1 MKGLVGI
8 VTLLFLSTG
17 VEAQHYSFESII
29 NSERFGHTQLNYPRG
44 ITTDVNGKVY
54 VCDSGNSR
62 VFVFKSNGS
71 VERIIPVV
79 APISADLKA
88 YPTDVAIA
96 PNGNM
101 YVSSFFGI
109 YIFDPGGVAI
119 GSFGTTFGTEPGE
132 FTNAASIVINNAGE
146 VYVSDGFRVQV
157 FSLNGD
163 FLFQFLLQL
172 TPTGSYPVT
181 FGMSFDPAGNLYVV
195 DSFEKRIQIFSS
207 DGVFLNFIP
216 LPASQYAYSNLFD
229 IAIDASFDI
238 YVNDYVINALYKI
251 TTPGAAPYHIAGGT
265 ATILRT
271 EQPYDLKSVPLGLAV
286 SSSEVLYETSSNTN
300 AVFILNTQNGRP
312 ARNLFDALEPGS
324 FSTPTKIVV
333 STDGNV
339 YVNDQYN
346 SRIQVFDRYGNFRFM
361 FGSSGGIGSGR
372 ILNAYSLGIDA
383 NFIYVVDYS
392 RLISRFDY
400 AGNFIDSKAFPPSA
414 GAAFA
419 VDDNFIYVTYPND
432 RMELFDKSWNLVK
445 TIMVNAEPAATGAI
459 WDIASRAD
467 KIYVACEKGLK
478 IYDINGSYLDS
489 YSTGGAFLN
498 VAVSDDYIVVG
509 NGEKLEILDLSCAS
523 IQALTLSVSISGI
536 AIAGHRIYISDRFQQ
551 RILVLTDLPYPAIQ
565 LSDMTFNYSDFSVQ
579 IPLFSDSPEPITLEA
594 TGEALV
600 LLPDQWAYFR
610 SAGEVTLKAS
620 QPAGISF
627 RAGTATAKLTI
638 EKAQLEVIPED
649 KSKIYGDPTPEF
661 TYQLTGFRF
670 DDAMWELD
678 QLPVSNT
685 SADHTTPVGQY
696 PITFMGG
703 NDDNYEFVYKPGVL
717 TVDKAKLLVTGGI
730 AYRNYGDSDPEFS
743 IEYSGFKNSDTVDDL
758 DELAKIAPE
767 TTVTSPAG
775 EYPLAPYGASDDS
788 YDFEYTPGLFLI
800 NKAPLVAKAD
810 DKNMVYGEDAPVC
823 TFQISGF
830 KNGDTESVLL
840 ELPRPL
846 TFAYSGSPVGQY
858 PIYFEP
864 GSADNYDFIYE
875 NGTVTVNKA
884 QLFVTAESKTRPYGQ
899 ENPELTLQFTGF
911 KNNQDRSVFLV
922 QPEAMTVADVNTSVG
937 EYEIVITPGEAENYE
952 FIYQSGTL
960 LINKADQQLAFGEL
974 ASPVLNTV
982 PPFVLEASSDAGLPV
997 RFSVVSGPA
1006 SVVENSLGLSGRL
1019 GTVIVE
1025 ASQAGNE
1032 NYNSAIPVSRS
1043 FEVIPDPVL
1052 GVENLTSGIR
1062 VYPNPARSIA
1072 FLKIETTSL
1081 QEVSL
1086 IDSKGVIL
1094 PVEFHRNEKEMSIDV
1109 SALAAGVY
1117 VIRLRTDVGKTL
1129 MRKLLVVH

>member
-1 MKGLVGI
+1 MKGLIGI
-8 VTLLFLSTG
+8 VTLLLLSTG

-29 NSERFGHTQLNYPRG
+29 NSERFGHNQLNYPRG
-44 ITTDVNGKVY
+44 ITTDINGKVY

-79 APISADLKA
+79 ALISADLKA

-172 TPTGSYPVT
+172 SPTGSYPVT

-195 DSFEKRIQIFSS
+195 DSFERRIQIFTS

-251 TTPGAAPYHIAGGT
+251 TTPGAAPYHIAGGA

-286 SSSEVLYETSSNTN
+286 SSSGVLYETSSNTN
-300 AVFILNTQNGRP
+300 SVFILDTQNGRP
-312 ARNLFDALEPGS
+312 TRNLFDALEPGS

-383 NFIYVVDYS
+383 NSIYVVDYS

-414 GAAFA
+414 GAAFT
-419 VDDNFIYVTYPND
+419 VDENFFYVTYPND
-432 RMELFDKSWNLVK
+432 RIELFDKSWNLAK
-445 TIMVNAEPAATGAI
+445 TIMINAEPAATGAI
-459 WDIASRAD
+459 WDIASRGD

-478 IYDINGSYLDS
+478 VYDINGNYLNS
-489 YSTGGAFLN
+489 YSTGWAFLN
-498 VAVSDDYIVVG
+498 VAVSEDYIFVG
-509 NGEKLEILDLSCAS
+509 NGGKVEVLDLSCAP
-523 IQALTLSVSISGI
+523 IKTLISGASLSGI
-536 AIAGHRIYISDRFQQ
+536 AISGHRLYISDQYTQ
-551 RILVLTDLPYPAIQ
+551 SIWVMTDLPFPTIE
-565 LSDMTFNYSDFSVQ
+565 LSDMTFNYSGFSAQ
-579 IPLFSDSPEPITLEA
+579 IPLFSNSPEPITLEA
-594 TGEALV
+594 TGDAVL
-600 LLPDQWAYFR
+600 LLPDQWAYFK
-610 SAGEVTLKAS
+610 SAGEVTLRAS
-620 QPAGISF
+620 QPPGISF
-627 RAGTATAKLTI
+627 RAGTATAKLI
-638 EKAQLEVIPED
+638 IKKAQLEVIADD
-649 KSKIYGDPTPEF
+649 KSKIYGDPTPEL
-661 TYQLTGFRF
+661 TYQLGGFRF

-685 SADHTTPVGQY
+685 SADRTTSAGQY
-696 PITFMGG
+696 PIIFGGG
-703 NDDNYEFVYKPGVL
+703 NDDNYEFIYKPGTL
-717 TVDKAKLLVTGGI
+717 TIDKAKLSVRGGI
-730 AYRNYGDSDPEFS
+730 AYRNYGDDDPEFS
-743 IEYSGFKNSDTVDDL
+743 IEYSGFKNSDTEEDL
-758 DELAKIAPE
+758 DELAKLASEANVI
-767 TTVTSPAG
+767 SPPG
-775 EYPLAPYGASDDS
+775 QYLLVPHGASDNN
-788 YDFEYTPGLFLI
+788 YEFEYTPGILYI
-800 NKAPLVAKAD
+800 SKAPLVAKAD
-810 DKNMVYGEDAPVC
+810 DKNMVYGGDAPAC

-830 KNGDTESVLL
+830 KNGDTESVLR
-840 ELPRPL
+840 EHPRPL
-846 TFAYSGSPVGQY
+846 TFAYNGSPVGQY

-864 GSADNYDFIYE
+864 GSDDNYDFIYE

-911 KNNQDRSVFLV
+911 KNNQDRSVFWV

-937 EYEIVITPGEAENYE
+937 EYEIVITPGEAENYD

-960 LINKADQQLAFGEL
+960 LINKAEQQLTFGEL
-974 ASPVLNTV
+974 ASPVFNTM
-982 PPFVLEASSDAGLPV
+982 PPFVLEALSDAGLPV

-1006 SVVENSLGLSGRL
+1006 SVVENSLSLSGGL

-1032 NYNSAIPVSRS
+1032 NYNSAVPVSRS

-1052 GVENLTSGIR
+1052 GIENLTSGIR

-1072 FLKIETTSL
+1072 FLKLETTSL

-1094 PVEFHRNEKEMSIDV
+1094 PVEFYRNEKEMSIDV
-1109 SALAAGVY
+1109 SGLAAGVY

-1129 MRKLLVVH
+1129 MRRLLVVH

>member
-1 MKGLVGI
+1 MKGLFGI
-8 VTLLFLSTG
+8 VTLLLLSAG

-79 APISADLKA
+79 APISGDLKA

-96 PNGNM
+96 PNGNI

-132 FTNAASIVINNAGE
+132 FTNAASIVINNAGV

-172 TPTGSYPVT
+172 SPTGSYPVT

-195 DSFEKRIQIFSS
+195 DSFERRIQIFTS

-251 TTPGAAPYHIAGGT
+251 TTPGAVPYHIGGGT

-271 EQPYDLKSVPLGLAV
+271 EQPYDFKSVPLGLAV
-286 SSSEVLYETSSNTN
+286 SSSGVLYETSSNTN

-312 ARNLFDALEPGS
+312 TRNLFDALEPGS
-324 FSTPTKIVV
+324 FSTPTEIVV
-333 STDGNV
+333 SADGNV

-383 NFIYVVDYS
+383 NFIYVIDYS

-414 GAAFA
+414 GAAFS
-419 VDDNFIYVTYPND
+419 VDENFFYVTYPND
-432 RMELFDKSWNLVK
+432 RIELFDKSWNLVK
-445 TIMVNAEPAATGAI
+445 TIMINAEPAATGAI

-478 IYDINGSYLDS
+478 VYDVNGNYLNS

-498 VAVSDDYIVVG
+498 VAVSEDYIFVG
-509 NGEKLEILDLSCAS
+509 NGGKVEMLDLSCTPIQTLNLGAS
-523 IQALTLSVSISGI
+523 LSGI
-536 AIAGHRIYISDRFQQ
+536 AISGHRLYISNQFTQS
-551 RILVLTDLPYPAIQ
+551 IWVMTDLPFPTIE
-565 LSDMTFNYSDFSVQ
+565 LSDMTFSYSSFSAQ
-579 IPLFSDSPEPITLEA
+579 IPLFSNSPEPITLEA

-649 KSKIYGDPTPEF
+649 KSKIYGDPAPEF

-678 QLPVSNT
+678 QLPVSNI
-685 SADHTTPVGQY
+685 SADHTTPVGRY
-696 PITFMGG
+696 PITFFGG
-703 NDDNYEFVYKPGVL
+703 NDDNYEFIYKPGVL
-717 TVDKAKLLVTGGI
+717 TVDKAKLSVTGGI

-758 DELAKIAPE
+758 EELAKIAPE

-775 EYPLAPYGASDDS
+775 EYPLAPYGASDDN
-788 YDFEYTPGLFLI
+788 YDFEYNPGLFLI

-858 PIYFEP
+858 PIYFET

-884 QLFVTAESKTRPYGQ
+884 QLVVTAESKTRVYGQ
-899 ENPELTLQFTGF
+899 QNPELTLQFDGF
-911 KNNQDRSVFLV
+911 KNNQDRSVFSI
-922 QPEAMTVADVNTSVG
+922 QPEALTVADVNTPVG
-937 EYEIVITPGEAENYE
+937 EYEIMITPGAAENYA

-960 LINKADQQLAFGEL
+960 LINKADQQITFGEL
-974 ASPVLNTV
+974 ASPVFNTV
-982 PPFVLEASSDAGLPV
+982 PPVVLEASSNAGLPV
-997 RFSVVSGPA
+997 HFSVVSGPA
-1006 SVVENSLGLSGRL
+1006 SIVENSLSLSGGL
-1019 GTVIVE
+1019 GTVTVE

-1032 NYNSAIPVSRS
+1032 NYNSAVPVSRS

-1052 GVENLTSGIR
+1052 GVDDLTGRIKI
-1062 VYPNPARSIA
+1062 YPNPARSEV
-1072 FLKIETTSL
+1072 FVSVETTSL
-1081 QEVSL
+1081 ERLSL
-1086 IDSKGVIL
+1086 IDSKGATF
-1094 PVEFHRNEKEMSIDV
+1094 PVEFNRTSEKTSIDV
-1109 SALAAGVY
+1109 THIPAGVY
-1117 VIRLRTDVGKTL
+1117 ILQARMASGQLLTH
-1129 MRKLLVVH
+1129 KLLVIH

>member
-1 MKGLVGI
+1 MKGLIGI
-8 VTLLFLSTG
+8 VTLLLLSTG

-44 ITTDVNGKVY
+44 ITTDINGKVY

-62 VFVFKSNGS
+62 IFVFKSNGS

-109 YIFDPGGVAI
+109 YIFDSGGVAI

-172 TPTGSYPVT
+172 SPTGSYPVT

-195 DSFEKRIQIFSS
+195 DSFERRIQIFTS

-251 TTPGAAPYHIAGGT
+251 TTPGAAPYHIVGGT

-286 SSSEVLYETSSNTN
+286 SSSGVLYETSSNTN
-300 AVFILNTQNGRP
+300 AVFILDTQNGRP
-312 ARNLFDALEPGS
+312 TRNLFDALEPGS

-383 NFIYVVDYS
+383 NYIYVVDYS

-400 AGNFIDSKAFPPSA
+400 AGNFIDSKTFPPSA
-414 GAAFA
+414 GAAFT
-419 VDDNFIYVTYPND
+419 VDENFFYVTYPND
-432 RMELFDKSWNLVK
+432 RIELFDKSWNLAK
-445 TIMVNAEPAATGAI
+445 TIMINSEPAATGAI

-478 IYDINGSYLDS
+478 VYDINGNYINS
-489 YSTGGAFLN
+489 YSTGWAFLN
-498 VAVSDDYIVVG
+498 VAVSEDYIFVG
-509 NGEKLEILDLSCAS
+509 NGGKVEVLDLSCAP
-523 IQALTLSVSISGI
+523 IKTLISGASLSGI
-536 AIAGHRIYISDRFQQ
+536 AISGHRLYISDQFTQS
-551 RILVLTDLPYPAIQ
+551 IWVMTDLPFPTIE
-565 LSDMTFNYSDFSVQ
+565 LSDMTFNYSSFSAQ
-579 IPLFSDSPEPITLEA
+579 IPLFSNSPEPITLEA
-594 TGEALV
+594 TGDAVL
-600 LLPDQWAYFR
+600 LLPDQWAYFK
-610 SAGEVTLKAS
+610 SAGEVTLRAS
-620 QPAGISF
+620 QPPGISF
-627 RAGTATAKLTI
+627 RAGTATAKLI
-638 EKAQLEVIPED
+638 IKKAQLEVIADD
-649 KSKIYGDPTPEF
+649 KSKIYGDPTPEL
-661 TYQLTGFRF
+661 TYQLGGFRF

-685 SADHTTPVGQY
+685 SADRTTSAGQY
-696 PITFMGG
+696 PIIFGGG
-703 NDDNYEFVYKPGVL
+703 NDDNYEFIYKPGTL
-717 TVDKAKLLVTGGI
+717 TIDKAKLSVRGGI
-730 AYRNYGDSDPEFS
+730 AYRNYGDVDPEFS
-743 IEYSGFKNSDTVDDL
+743 IEYSGFKNSDTEEDL
-758 DELAKIAPE
+758 DELAKLASEANVI
-767 TTVTSPAG
+767 SPPG
-775 EYPLAPYGASDDS
+775 QYLLVPHGASDNN
-788 YDFEYTPGLFLI
+788 YEFEYTPGVLYI
-800 NKAPLVAKAD
+800 SKAPLVAKAD
-810 DKNMVYGEDAPVC
+810 DKNMVYGGDAPAC

-830 KNGDTESVLL
+830 KNGDTESVLR
-840 ELPRPL
+840 EHPRPL
-846 TFAYSGSPVGQY
+846 TFAYNGSPVGQY
-858 PIYFEP
+858 PIYFES
-864 GSADNYDFIYE
+864 GSDDNYDFIYE

-884 QLFVTAESKTRPYGQ
+884 QLFVTAESKTRLYGQ

-911 KNNQDRSVFLV
+911 KNNQDRSVFWV

-937 EYEIVITPGEAENYE
+937 EYEIVITPGEAENYD

-960 LINKADQQLAFGEL
+960 LINKAEQQLTFGEL
-974 ASPVLNTV
+974 ASPVFNTM

-1006 SVVENSLGLSGRL
+1006 SVVENSLSLSGGL

-1032 NYNSAIPVSRS
+1032 NYNSAVPVSRS

-1052 GVENLTSGIR
+1052 GIENLTSGIR

-1072 FLKIETTSL
+1072 FLKLETTSL

-1094 PVEFHRNEKEMSIDV
+1094 PVEFYRNEKEMSIDV
-1109 SALAAGVY
+1109 SGLAAGVY